1 MESSYLNFRENSL
14 NNKSF
19 LKESVVT
26 QNSNNSV
33 SVKEYEVWLEDDCYL
48 VDCKITGTYED
59 QSVDDG
65 EKSFAWKLSDPIIT
79 LVIKVEEDGEETTIE
94 DEEILKRLAEEI
106 NNDESLKQLAID
118 ELEEN

>member
-14 NNKSF
+14 DNKSF
-19 LKESVVT
+19 LKESVV
-26 QNSNNSV
+26 QNNNNSV

-59 QSVDDG
+59 QGVDG
-65 EKSFAWKLSDPIIT
+65 EKNFVWKLSDPIIT
-79 LVIKVEEDGEETTIE
+79 LVIKVEEDGEESTIE
-94 DEEILKRLAEEI
+94 DEAILKRLVEEI

-118 ELEEN
+118 ELEKN

>member
-19 LKESVVT
+19 LKESVVA
-26 QNSNNSV
+26 QNDNNSV

-65 EKSFAWKLSDPIIT
+65 EKNFAWKLSDPIIT
-79 LVIKVEEDGEETTIE
+79 LVIKVEEDGEESTIE
-94 DEEILKRLAEEI
+94 DEAILKRLAEEI